1 MSKQTA
7 IRLPEH
13 ARRQLAELCERLG
26 MNQSAVMLLALDRL
40 YQQEI
45 AQPSPPP
52 SNLDLHTA

>member
-7 IRLPEH
+7 IRLPDH

-40 YQQEI
+40 YQQEV
-45 AQPSPPP
+45 AQPAPPP
-52 SNLDLHTA
+52 SDLNLHTA

>member
-7 IRLPEH
+7 VRLPDH

-45 AQPSPPP
+45 A
-52 SNLDLHTA
+52 